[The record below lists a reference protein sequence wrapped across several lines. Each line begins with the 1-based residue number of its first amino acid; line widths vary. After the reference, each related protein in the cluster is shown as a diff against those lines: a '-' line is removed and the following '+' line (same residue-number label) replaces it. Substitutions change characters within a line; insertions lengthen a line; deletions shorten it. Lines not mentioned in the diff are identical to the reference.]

1 MPAWGMPLMLPGGF
15 SHYVV
20 ASVFLPGMLESF
32 EGLILLDLYSF

>member
-20 ASVFLPGMLESF
+20 ASVFF
-32 EGLILLDLYSF
+32 ARDARIL